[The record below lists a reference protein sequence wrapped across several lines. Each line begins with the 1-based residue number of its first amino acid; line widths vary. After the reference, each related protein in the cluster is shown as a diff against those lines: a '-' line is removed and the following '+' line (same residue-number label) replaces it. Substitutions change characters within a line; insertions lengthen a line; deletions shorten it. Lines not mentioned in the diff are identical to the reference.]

1 MTVGCVAGDE
11 ESYEVFAELLDP
23 VIEMRH
29 GGYKKT
35 DQHKTDLDFT
45 KIKGGKLDEN
55 YVLSS
60 RVRTGRSI
68 RGFSLP
74 PHCTRAERRGVEKA
88 VVDALNNLDGDFKGK
103 YVFSFGVC
111 PRIFQNPGHEEGST
125 CVLCPVS
132 SIQCPVHQFHLL
144 NQMFYGP
151 CKQISISL

>member
-103 YVFSFGVC
+103 YVFSLGF
-111 PRIFQNPGHEEGST
+111 
-125 CVLCPVS
+125 VLEYS
-132 SIQCPVHQFHLL
+132 KIQDMRKVDKSESNNYQKLIDSQRVVLFFNRSESQLRWLP
-144 NQMFYGP
+144 
-151 CKQISISL
+151 

>member
-1 MTVGCVAGDE
+1 MPIYSLLGHPFIMTVGCVAGDE

-88 VVDALNNLDGDFKGK
+88 VVDALNNLDGDLKGK

-111 PRIFQNPGHEEGST
+111 HRIFQNPGHEEGR
-125 CVLCPVS
+125 
-132 SIQCPVHQFHLL
+132 
-144 NQMFYGP
+144 
-151 CKQISISL
+151 QIGEQQLSKTH

>member
-88 VVDALNNLDGDFKGK
+88 VVDALNNLDGDLKGK

-111 PRIFQNPGHEEGST
+111 PRIFQ
-125 CVLCPVS
+125 
-132 SIQCPVHQFHLL
+132 IQDMRKVDKSESNNYQKLIDSQSHSFFNRSESQLRWLP
-144 NQMFYGP
+144 
-151 CKQISISL
+151 